1 MARGIRWLDSGAALA
16 VVVRGETLARLAEQM
31 RDSHGRPISFQSN
44 ARAALLIPV
53 DEDDAGVFQRPLN
66 LFDVAGCS

>member
-16 VVVRGETLARLAEQM
+16 LVVRGETLARLAEQM
-31 RDSHGRPISFQSN
+31 RDSHGGRISFQSN

-53 DEDDAGVFQRPLN
+53 DEDDAGVLLPGVRIGF
-66 LFDVAGCS
+66 AGE

>member
-16 VVVRGETLARLAEQM
+16 LVVRGETLARLAEQM
-31 RDSHGRPISFQSN
+31 RDSHGGRISFQSN

-53 DEDDAGVFQRPLN
+53 DEDDAC
-66 LFDVAGCS
+66 LF